1 MSRASW
7 KIPMV
12 SFCFLKHNIVDEQV
26 WDDIVRDSINLK
38 RSSVIPHTIIDKE
51 MYIYNGL
58 CFKNFQIRKN
68 FIGHKFGEF
77 SITKVLSRE
86 ILERKSQKVKKPKR
100 KK

>member
-1 MSRASW
+1 
-7 KIPMV
+7 MV
-12 SFCFLKHNIVDEQV
+12 SYRFLKYNVVEEQV
-26 WDDIVRDSINLK
+26 WDEIVRDSINLK
-38 RSSVIPHTIIDKE
+38 RSSIVPLSILDKE
-51 MYIYNGL
+51 IYIYNGL

-86 ILERKSQKVKKPKR
+86 ILERKSRKVNKK